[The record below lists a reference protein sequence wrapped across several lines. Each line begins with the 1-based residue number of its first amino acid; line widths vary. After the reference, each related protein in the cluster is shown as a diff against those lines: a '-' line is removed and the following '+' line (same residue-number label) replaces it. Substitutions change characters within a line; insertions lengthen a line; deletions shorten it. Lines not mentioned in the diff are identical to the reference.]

1 LAAGP
6 GFEPIR
12 AFGSRV
18 LRRASAPLKAGSP
31 ETKTLLDSLWES
43 LEAGGGVGLAAPQI
57 GVSGRAFVIRD
68 PGKTGPE
75 ARIDLVNPVLK
86 KTFGPVEIFEEGC
99 LSFPGM
105 YFDVLRHRGAVIDY
119 QDAEGNSC
127 RLKDNGLLARIAQ
140 HEMDHLDGIL
150 FIDRISAWRRFWLG
164 PRLLWVVLA
173 GFLARK
179 WNGQ

>member
-1 LAAGP
+1 MSGQVYRITETNPRFDMELTGLLKET
-6 GFEPIR
+6 GLVSREP
-12 AFGSRV
+12 
-18 LRRASAPLKAGSP
+18 
-31 ETKTLLDSLWES
+31 
-43 LEAGGGVGLAAPQI
+43 GGGVVYANRLGSATLTATVGEVTSSVDVTVGEDPSQLLVLI
-57 GVSGRAFVIRD
+57 NPELVSEKGRQVD
-68 PGKTGPE
+68 
-75 ARIDLVNPVLK
+75 
-86 KTFGPVEIFEEGC
+86 EEGC
-99 LSFPGM
+99 LSFPGL
-105 YFDVLRHRGAVIDY
+105 YFDVLRHHGAVIEY

-150 FIDRISAWRRFWLG
+150 FIDRIPAWRRFWLG